1 MAYKRQKTIE
11 IGWEPGHELEDLHV
25 TMKRLS
31 IGKMASFAGLA
42 DMKKQKLSGA
52 AALKV
57 FDDVTKSIAES
68 LVSWDLLED
77 VEVKDKNGDVV
88 EVKENQPVPATL
100 AGLRAQDLDFV
111 FELMSAW
118 MDLGAGVSDP
128 LSKSSSGGQP
138 SPEASIPMDV
148 LSPSPVN

>member
-1 MAYKRQKTIE
+1 MAYKRMKTID
-11 IGWEPGHELEDLHV
+11 IGWKAGHELEDLHV

-31 IGKMASFAGLA
+31 IGKMADFAGLA
-42 DMKKQKLSGA
+42 DMKERELRGA

-57 FDDVTKSIAES
+57 FGDITETIADG

-77 VEVKDKNGDVV
+77 VEVKDDDGNVTVLKD
-88 EVKENQPVPATL
+88 QPVPATL
-100 AGLRAQDLDFV
+100 EGLRRQDLDFV

-128 LSKSSSGGQP
+128 LSTSSSGGLP
-138 SPEASIPMDV
+138 SLEASIPMEI
-148 LSPSPVN
+148 LSPSPVS